1 MLRSKHLAHGN
12 MLTEIYITLEGFY
25 MTMMKNIMLLL
36 QEELMVVHLLE
47 KTINLDF
54 FHPHLLDGLF
64 QKKTFLTKSL
74 F

>member
-1 MLRSKHLAHGN
+1 MLRSKHQAHGN
-12 MLTEIYITLEGFY
+12 MLTETYLILEGFY
-25 MTMMKNIMLLL
+25 MTMMKNTMLLL

-54 FHPHLLDGLF
+54 SHLHQLDGLF
-64 QKKTFLTKSL
+64 QKKIFLMKYP